1 VRITTKG
8 RYALRA
14 ALALAQLGKN
24 GEMVSVGSLSQAEQ
38 ISSVF
43 LEQIFF
49 KLKKAGIVRSVR
61 GPGGGFSFDRPL
73 DSFSVHDV
81 LEAAGEELTV
91 LPCDRSLADC
101 DRETDCIT
109 HKMLLTVTKVVSDYM
124 KSISIKTLLESDEF
138 RSDSQKEEATH

>member
-14 ALALAQLGKN
+14 TLALAQLGKN
-24 GEMVSVGSLSQAEQ
+24 GEMVSINSLSQAEQ

-49 KLKKAGIVRSVR
+49 KLKKAGIVKSVR
-61 GPGGGFSFDRPL
+61 GPGGGFSFDLPL
-73 DSFSVHDV
+73 DSFSVHDI

-101 DRETDCIT
+101 DRESACIA
-109 HKMLLTVTKVVSDYM
+109 HKMIMTVTRVANDYM

-138 RSDSQKEEATH
+138 KPDPPKEKN